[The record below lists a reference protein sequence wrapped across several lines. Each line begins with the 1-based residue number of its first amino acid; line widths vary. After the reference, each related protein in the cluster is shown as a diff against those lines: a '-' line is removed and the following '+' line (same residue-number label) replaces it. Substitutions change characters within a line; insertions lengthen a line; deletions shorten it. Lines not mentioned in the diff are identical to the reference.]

1 MIAETQAQLSTIQ
14 EATAVRRVTCQA
26 VPIFT
31 IPKNDELEFSK
42 LPDEVRRKVRQTL
55 HALHVIHH
63 AINKQEAIRH
73 QARLMHHMRGFSA
86 ASLTRKYYAFLESNC
101 DWTVLIDRAKAGR
114 DLWNTGSA
122 RLPEP
127 FIEFWRMLC
136 ERNQRKLKPAHRELL
151 QVWRTHRDFLG
162 ESYSKIPGYD
172 QWPVAGPNGIPSG
185 WSYDNLH
192 NYKPSDF
199 ELDAARIGLSLA
211 TQKMRQIH
219 KTRVGLAV
227 GEFFLFDDQEYDV
240 RINFPG
246 SPRAMRPLGLN
257 ALDLFSA
264 SCFSWG
270 LKPTLVNDEGAK
282 QKLREIDM
290 VWFVVDVLTRI
301 GYNPRT
307 GTTLVVEHGTAA
319 IRHDFEERILFC
331 TGHKVKVDRSGIHG
345 NPAFAA
351 LYEGAAKGNPRFKA
365 PLESFFNLV
374 RNDMAMLPGQ
384 VGKDRDH
391 SPDELHGREAENNRL
406 LKASLLLPPE
416 QAAMLRFPV
425 WNWHEFQTFAIDLY
439 NRINSRTDHDL
450 EGWVKAGLT
459 AEEWRMHGANEWLPR
474 HAFLKLTDEQQRT
487 LQPLIETRSRKLSP
501 QEVFNMG
508 RGELERVQNCYLPD
522 LLGPKF
528 AIHKKISDGY
538 FTIVDHE
545 IDPDPMRFP
554 AWNDPSA
561 NVARAASTSGTPF
574 RGNNGDSY
582 LVYLNPFNPSSII
595 IADPLKNTF
604 IAELPREFAASWND
618 AKAIQK
624 QLGDSRRELAERL
637 RPLGIRHA
645 PRAKKRAED
654 TAHNAAV
661 LANATPLDP
670 RERARAIIARGVDK
684 AEAIAQDQERR
695 AAAAAALETA
705 AASQPQ
711 EETLTPINPNE
722 IKCF

>member
-1 MIAETQAQLSTIQ
+1 
-14 EATAVRRVTCQA
+14 
-26 VPIFT
+26 
-31 IPKNDELEFSK
+31 
-42 LPDEVRRKVRQTL
+42 
-55 HALHVIHH
+55 
-63 AINKQEAIRH
+63 
-73 QARLMHHMRGFSA
+73 
-86 ASLTRKYYAFLESNC
+86 
-101 DWTVLIDRAKAGR
+101 
-114 DLWNTGSA
+114 
-122 RLPEP
+122 
-127 FIEFWRMLC
+127 
-136 ERNQRKLKPAHRELL
+136 
-151 QVWRTHRDFLG
+151 
-162 ESYSKIPGYD
+162 
-172 QWPVAGPNGIPSG
+172 
-185 WSYDNLH
+185 
-192 NYKPSDF
+192 
-199 ELDAARIGLSLA
+199 
-211 TQKMRQIH
+211 
-219 KTRVGLAV
+219 
-227 GEFFLFDDQEYDV
+227 
-240 RINFPG
+240 
-246 SPRAMRPLGLN
+246 
-257 ALDLFSA
+257 
-264 SCFSWG
+264 
-270 LKPTLVNDEGAK
+270 
-282 QKLREIDM
+282 
-290 VWFVVDVLTRI
+290 
-301 GYNPRT
+301 
-307 GTTLVVEHGTAA
+307 
-319 IRHDFEERILFC
+319 
-331 TGHKVKVDRSGIHG
+331 
-345 NPAFAA
+345 
-351 LYEGAAKGNPRFKA
+351 
-365 PLESFFNLV
+365 
-374 RNDMAMLPGQ
+374 
-384 VGKDRDH
+384 
-391 SPDELHGREAENNRL
+391 
-406 LKASLLLPPE
+406 
-416 QAAMLRFPV
+416 
-425 WNWHEFQTFAIDLY
+425 
-439 NRINSRTDHDL
+439 
-450 EGWVKAGLT
+450 
-459 AEEWRMHGANEWLPR
+459 
-474 HAFLKLTDEQQRT
+474 
-487 LQPLIETRSRKLSP
+487 
-501 QEVFNMG
+501 MG